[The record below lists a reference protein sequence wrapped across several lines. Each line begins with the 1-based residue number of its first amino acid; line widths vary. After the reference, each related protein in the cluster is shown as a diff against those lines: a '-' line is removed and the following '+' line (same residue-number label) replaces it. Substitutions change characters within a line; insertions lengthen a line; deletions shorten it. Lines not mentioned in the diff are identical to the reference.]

1 MLALLR
7 ATGTAYCSRS
17 QPLEGQSIEVEYPLV
32 RIDKLHP
39 DGSPRASWYG
49 YRLPDSEG
57 ATRVYRPGRT
67 RTVHVLGIW
76 TPVEPGVS
84 AFQPDWGFAVHR
96 HEKDGSPHL
105 YIDVVRSVD
114 VRRRSIAYTDLY
126 LDVLVGP
133 EGVREKDEE
142 LLERLEPDE
151 AEYVRRKRDEVR
163 RLIDD
168 GFAGLRCDGP
178 FWDVP
183 AGASLLPPKM
193 RRRSRAWRRV

>member
-1 MLALLR
+1 
-7 ATGTAYCSRS
+7 
-17 QPLEGQSIEVEYPLV
+17 VEYPLV

-57 ATRVYRPGRT
+57 AARVYRPGRT
-67 RTVHVLGIW
+67 RTIHVLGIW
-76 TPVEPGVS
+76 TPTEPGVS
-84 AFQPDWGFAVHR
+84 AFHPDWGFAVHR
-96 HEKDGSPHL
+96 HEKDGSAHL
-105 YIDVVRSVD
+105 YIDVVRSVE
-114 VRRRSIAYTDLY
+114 VRRRSIAYTDLF

-163 RLIDD
+163 RRIAD
-168 GFAGLRCDGP
+168 GFAALRSDGT

-183 AGASLLPPKM
+183 AGAKLLLPMM